1 VPEFL
6 RSPLEWFWERPGTQ
20 KALIGAAALVVLI
33 AASRVVSV
41 IATLIFIVAAI
52 AFLVQL
58 VRRRPTW
65 GWMFVALGALGAAVL
80 FGATASAIYGI

>member
-1 VPEFL
+1 VVL
-6 RSPLEWFWERPGTQ
+6 GAPGTQ

-33 AASRVVSV
+33 ALSEVVAI

-58 VRRRPTW
+58 VRRRPTR
-65 GWMFVALGALGAAVL
+65 GWMFVALGALGGAVL
-80 FGATASAIYGI
+80 FSATASAIYGV

>member
-1 VPEFL
+1 
-6 RSPLEWFWERPGTQ
+6 
-20 KALIGAAALVVLI
+20 LVVLI
-33 AASRVVSV
+33 ALSEVVAI

-58 VRRRPTW
+58 VRRRPTR

-80 FGATASAIYGI
+80 FSATASAIYGV